1 MHDATFLTDAEKA
14 DLARSIDSVEKK
26 KHCFGDVLKAIGDP
40 KVLAHGFGYIT
51 LLTALYGV
59 IYWAPTVVKTFGVT
73 GTQNGLLVAFPWAV
87 DAVLLWLI
95 PSRVRSQDNL
105 KALIIVMLL
114 GSAAFAASA
123 LIDILLFRYVML
135 AIGIPCISLALV
147 FYWTFPERL

>member
-1 MHDATFLTDAEKA
+1 MRISDWSSDVYSS
-14 DLARSIDSVEKK
+14 DL
-26 KHCFGDVLKAIGDP
+26 P

-105 KALIIVMLL
+105 KALIIVLLL

-123 LIDILLFRYVML
+123 QVGSVLCRVSVCLYV
-135 AIGIPCISLALV
+135 
-147 FYWTFPERL
+147 

>member
-1 MHDATFLTDAEKA
+1 MRISDWSSDVCSS
-14 DLARSIDSVEKK
+14 DL
-26 KHCFGDVLKAIGDP
+26 P

-73 GTQNGLLVAFPWAV
+73 GTQNGLLVAFLWAV

-105 KALIIVMLL
+105 KALIIVLL
-114 GSAAFAASA
+114 SGSAAFAASA
-123 LIDILLFRYVML
+123 LIDDLLFRYVMP
-135 AIGIPCISLALV
+135 AVGIPCISLALV
-147 FYWTFPERL
+147 FYWT

>member
-1 MHDATFLTDAEKA
+1 MRISDWSSDVCSS
-14 DLARSIDSVEKK
+14 DL
-26 KHCFGDVLKAIGDP
+26 P

-105 KALIIVMLL
+105 KALIIEI
-114 GSAAFAASA
+114 GRASC
-123 LIDILLFRYVML
+123 RERVCQYV
-135 AIGIPCISLALV
+135 
-147 FYWTFPERL
+147 

>member
-1 MHDATFLTDAEKA
+1 MRISDWSSDVCSS
-14 DLARSIDSVEKK
+14 DL
-26 KHCFGDVLKAIGDP
+26 
-40 KVLAHGFGYIT
+40 
-51 LLTALYGV
+51 
-59 IYWAPTVVKTFGVT
+59 TFGVT

-105 KALIIVMLL
+105 KALIIVLLL

-123 LIDILLFRYVML
+123 LIDNLLFRYVML

-147 FYWTFPERL
+147 FLWTFPPRLFRGRSEDRRLGKECVSTCRYGWAP